1 METFAKLIHRTN
13 VSYLPTLF
21 PVHYYG
27 MPNGKIFVIFSRYYE
42 IKFGGSGLEF
52 IFALHKDY
60 SFDYDTERII
70 QSQKKNRDSKMVFPE
85 LLDHP
90 EMKIVIVKIARGV
103 NSYGQALNVL
113 HKMASEMKL
122 PRQVELQAS

>member
-27 MPNGKIFVIFSRYYE
+27 MPNGKIFVVFSRYYE

-60 SFDYDTERII
+60 SFDYENDRII
-70 QSQKKNRDSKMVFPE
+70 QYQKKNRDNKMIFPE

-90 EMKIVIVKIARGV
+90 DMNIVIVKIAREI
-103 NSYGQALNVL
+103 NSYGQAVSVL
-113 HKMASEMKL
+113 HKMAEEMRL
-122 PRQVELQAS
+122 PREVALQAS

>member
-1 METFAKLIHRTN
+1 MEAFAKLIHRTN

-27 MPNGKIFVIFSRYYE
+27 MPNGKIFVVFSRYYE

-60 SFDYDTERII
+60 SFDYEKDRVV
-70 QSQKKNRDSKMVFPE
+70 QFQKKERDSKMIFPE

-90 EMKIVIVKIARGV
+90 DMKIVIVKIARGI

-113 HKMASEMKL
+113 HKMAGEMKL
-122 PRQVELQAS
+122 PRQIALQAC

>member
-27 MPNGKIFVIFSRYYE
+27 MPNGKIFVVFSRYYE

-60 SFDYDTERII
+60 DFDYESERITYC
-70 QSQKKNRDSKMVFPE
+70 QKKYRDNKMIFPE
-85 LLDHP
+85 LLDNP
-90 EMKIVIVKIARGV
+90 DMKIVIVKISRGI

-113 HKMASEMKL
+113 HKMAGEMKVPQL
-122 PRQVELQAS
+122 IELQAS

>member
-1 METFAKLIHRTN
+1 MEAFAKLIHRTN
-13 VSYLPTLF
+13 ASYLNTLF

-27 MPNGKIFVIFSRYYE
+27 MPNGKIFVVFSRYFE
-42 IKFGGSGLEF
+42 VKFGGSGLEF

-60 SFDYDTERII
+60 AFDYEAERII
-70 QSQKKNRDSKMVFPE
+70 HYHKKERNNEMIFPE

-90 EMKIVIVKIARGV
+90 NMKIVMVKVTRDV

-113 HKMASEMKL
+113 HKMAEEMKHSHSL
-122 PRQVELQAS
+122 SLQAS

>member
-27 MPNGKIFVIFSRYYE
+27 MPNGKIFVVFSRYYE

-70 QSQKKNRDSKMVFPE
+70 QNQKSDYGSKMIFPE

-90 EMKIVIVKIARGV
+90 DMKIVIVKIARGV

-113 HKMASEMKL
+113 HKMAGEMKL